1 MRRVWMPLI
10 LTAVI
15 LPAFVVMLLRPQ
27 VVEAQALASL
37 AAESVLESPIEVS
50 DLTPTSAA
58 LRIESTLDLACVVVY
73 GQDETFGQLALD
85 QDMGGSA
92 HRDHFVIMRGL
103 EPDTEYL
110 YRLQGSDSAGNFY
123 ASAVMRFRTPVAGEV
138 GEVRENL
145 ARGATVTAVSSNYGG
160 GDNDSRWGANNAID
174 GDQATEWSS
183 AGDGNDAYITLQLPG
198 EVDVGGFGVW
208 TRTMGSSAQIG
219 RFVVESDSGEVFGP
233 FELPDAGGL
242 YEFSVEGRGRSFTF
256 RVIDSSGGNTGV
268 VELAIYPR

>member
-1 MRRVWMPLI
+1 MWMPVTLV
-10 LTAVI
+10 AVI
-15 LPAFVVMLLRPQ
+15 VAVLASTLLRPRT
-27 VVEAQALASL
+27 VEAQALTSL

-58 LRIESTLDLACVVVY
+58 LRIDSTLDLACVVVY
-73 GQDETFGQLALD
+73 GQDERFGQLALD

-110 YRLQGSDSAGNFY
+110 YRLQGSDTEGNFY
-123 ASAVMRFRTPVAGEV
+123 ASAVMRFRTPNADAATDVK
-138 GEVRENL
+138 ENL
-145 ARGATVTAVSSNYGG
+145 ALGATVSAVSSNYGG
-160 GDNDSRWGANNAID
+160 GDNDSSWGANNAID

-183 AGDGNDAYITLQLPG
+183 ASDGDDAYITVQLAE
-198 EVDVGGFGVW
+198 EVDVGGFGLW

-219 RFVVESDSGEVFGP
+219 QFVVESDSGEVFGP

-256 RVIDSSGGNTGV
+256 RVVDSSGGNTGV